1 MHAPPPNKRVCRCGG
16 NHYRAADGSCP
27 FGYAPDQRAEC
38 DPPVLSCT
46 CAEVYPFG
54 EEQGCSVH
62 PNKPPFPPSTH
73 PTFFPGDRKAYPVF
87 TGLLMY
93 FPDACAAVANCSH
106 VANEQHNPGEPVH
119 WDRSKSI
126 GEGNEVLRHLM
137 DGTRSPVDND
147 KVLHYAKAAWRMFE
161 LLQRQ
166 IEAMRGK

>member
-1 MHAPPPNKRVCRCGG
+1 MSDGQSDYLRLTGMHAPPSKSYEIGSGECLHCVQR
-16 NHYRAADGSCP
+16 DGVHRRDCP
-27 FGYAPDQRAEC
+27 EVNPSEK
-38 DPPVLSCT
+38 PVQTSD
-46 CAEVYPFG
+46 E
-54 EEQGCSVH
+54 
-62 PNKPPFPPSTH
+62 H

-106 VANEQHNPGEPVH
+106 IANEQHNPGEPVH

-137 DGTRSPVDND
+137 DGTRSPLDTD
-147 KVLHYAKAAWRMFE
+147 KVLHYSKAAWRMFE